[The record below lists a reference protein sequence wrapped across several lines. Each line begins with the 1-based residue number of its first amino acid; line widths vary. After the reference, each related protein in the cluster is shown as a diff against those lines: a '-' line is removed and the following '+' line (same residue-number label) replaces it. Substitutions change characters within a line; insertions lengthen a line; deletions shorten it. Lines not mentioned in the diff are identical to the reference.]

1 MKTATITSKRP
12 IPINPNDEELR
23 KLRHWIGKVA
33 DVCEEVASGNL
44 EARIHGWH
52 EEDDIGRIV
61 SSVNRL
67 LDVTDAFVREAKAS
81 LQHASDGK
89 FFRRVLVRGLPG
101 TFRQGAMII
110 NEATE
115 KMGEQATALVDAHR
129 QRVALA
135 DDLEAQVRQV
145 VEKIA
150 SSANHMQSTAASLVE
165 AAKTTTSKSEA
176 VAHEAGETAASV
188 QAVAS
193 ATEELGVT
201 AAEISRQ
208 VADSTETSR
217 HAVAELER
225 TQVVVGELTHASKQ
239 IGNVVNVISDVA
251 NQTKL
256 LALNATIE
264 AARVGEVGKGF
275 GVVAAEV
282 KNLARQTSGA
292 TGDVAALI
300 EALQGATSQG
310 VAALARV
317 DAAIRRFDMIASTI
331 ATSVSEQRLANSD
344 ISKNLQR
351 AAVGTRGVTDSITFV
366 SRAAQD
372 TSDAALSVHT
382 TAADLSRQA
391 EQLSSATIHF
401 VQRIRG

>member
-1 MKTATITSKRP
+1 MKPATTTSKRP
-12 IPINPNDEELR
+12 IPIDPSDDDSAR
-23 KLRHWIGKVA
+23 LRHWIGKVA
-33 DVCEEVASGNL
+33 NVCEAAGRGDL

-52 EEDDIGRIV
+52 EDGDIGRIV
-61 SSVNRL
+61 AGVNRL

-81 LQHASDGK
+81 LEHASDEK
-89 FFRRVLVRGLPG
+89 YFRRVLVRGLPG
-101 TFRQGAMII
+101 TFRQGAVII
-110 NEATE
+110 NDATE
-115 KMGEQATALVDAHR
+115 KMGAQATALADAQR
-129 QRVALA
+129 ERVALA

-145 VEKIA
+145 VEHIA
-150 SSANHMQSTAASLVE
+150 ASANHMQATAASLVE
-165 AAKTTTSKSEA
+165 AAETTTSKSAA
-176 VAHEAGETAASV
+176 VAHEAEETAASV

-208 VADSTETSR
+208 VNDSTETSKQ
-217 HAVAELER
+217 AVTELER
-225 TQVVVGELTHASKQ
+225 TQVVVQELAHASRQ

-264 AARVGEVGKGF
+264 AVRVGEVGKGF

-292 TGDVAALI
+292 TSDVAALI
-300 EALQGATSQG
+300 EALQKATDHG

-317 DAAIRRFDMIASTI
+317 DTAIRRFDMIASTI
-331 ATSVSEQRLANSD
+331 ATSVSEQRSANSD
-344 ISKNLQR
+344 ISENLQR

-382 TAADLSRQA
+382 TAADISRQA